1 MTSWLSAVP
10 SSAMELPSLCPLPCF
25 KRNTAASAWWHGL
38 SQGNKI
44 RSTRAWFLLQS
55 ASGKSRQQ
63 DKASRF
69 LRSRDGVLRFSL
81 CLFPLWQGPGSAPCD
96 GQTPLSCGRGLP
108 LQQPQLSCPTGTA
121 GFPHRASPKLG
132 VNLEGRGEALGKFTG
147 KISGLNSAVW
157 DGKYLKTVLAMQ
169 SPA

>member
-63 DKASRF
+63 DKASRS

-96 GQTPLSCGRGLP
+96 GQTY
-108 LQQPQLSCPTGTA
+108 CPA
-121 GFPHRASPKLG
+121 A
-132 VNLEGRGEALGKFTG
+132 EGCP
-147 KISGLNSAVW
+147 SSSHS
-157 DGKYLKTVLAMQ
+157 
-169 SPA
+169 SPAPQALPASHAKPPQNWVLTWRAGGKPWGSSLGRSQG